1 MKRHD
6 QAHDAG
12 ASPLSISRSS
22 SRGSASHAGGVRPAR
37 GTWVGLGG
45 FVENER
51 LSWAL
56 WLVLLVAGVLA
67 RPYLPIDETRYVS
80 VAWEMWHSN
89 QWFVSTMNGAPY
101 ADKPVLL
108 FWLIHAGWA
117 VFGVNGWWP
126 KLVMPL
132 VSLLGIWQ
140 LGRVART
147 LWPAVPEQAEA
158 FTHRE
163 QWVRLSRWTLAGC
176 LMWMLYSQA
185 LMFDVLLTSCLLG
198 ALRPWCSPQG
208 DMSVARRDV
217 LESGLWLGLAL
228 LAKGPVALLWF
239 VLVVGSRPWWAQAP
253 VRQVLA
259 IEWRGWLGSLL
270 LGLGVLSLWLVPAV
284 IDGPASYVQDLLW
297 GQTANRVMEAQDH
310 ARPLWWYLPWL
321 ALLIFPFSLRP
332 RLLVEGLASSIA
344 QRPHQERPLLRM
356 CRVWSLAGLAV
367 FSLISGKQIHYLMP
381 LLVPMSL
388 LMAWAALRQPAART
402 SLRLLAMLCGA
413 LAASSLVLGV
423 LVMPSLTLQPADSA
437 LAASTSGSLACVLAG
452 GLLILLML
460 WLWPWQEAEAAS
472 PAIQLNAQRRLVL
485 GSLLL
490 VTCLLTLTLRPL
502 WPRLDQGSLAQWVNA
517 RQQAGQQVAVVAN
530 DYQATYQF
538 LGRLTQPL
546 DTLSRAPRQLHAW
559 QQEHPAG
566 WLLMD
571 VTKCLSLDDKVP
583 AEEMPQQASLMGMD
597 PRPDMQAWCQAH
609 ASGRPTI
616 ENHSSRDS
624 TPIFHQGRHQLIAIP
639 AQALIA
645 LPYDKEGV

>member
-1 MKRHD
+1 MKRHE
-6 QAHDAG
+6 QTRDAG
-12 ASPLSISRSS
+12 SAPLSSSTSS
-22 SRGSASHAGGVRPAR
+22 SSISHAAESRPTR
-37 GTWVGLGG
+37 SVWVGLGG
-45 FVENER
+45 IVENER

-56 WLVLLVAGVLA
+56 WLVLLMAGVLA

-80 VAWEMWHSN
+80 VAWEMWHN
-89 QWFVSTMNGAPY
+89 GQWFVSTMNGTPY

-117 VFGVNGWWP
+117 LFGVNDWWP

-140 LGRVART
+140 LGRMART
-147 LWPAVPEQAEA
+147 LWPIALNQQVAAGEA
-158 FTHRE
+158 LASRE
-163 QWVRLSRWTLAGC
+163 QWIRLSRWTLAGC

-208 DMSVARRDV
+208 DVSMARRDV

-253 VRQVLA
+253 VRRVLSV
-259 IEWRGWLGSLL
+259 EWRGWLGSLL
-270 LGLGVLSLWLVPAV
+270 LGLGVLCLWLVPAV
-284 IDGPASYVQDLLW
+284 LDGPASYVQDLLW

-332 RLLVEGLASSIA
+332 RLLVEGLLSSIS
-344 QRPHQERPLLRM
+344 QRPDHEHPLLRM

-423 LVMPSLTLQPADSA
+423 LVMPALTLLPADSA
-437 LAASTSGSLACVLAG
+437 LVASTSGSLACVLAG
-452 GLLILLML
+452 GLLMLLML
-460 WLWPWQEAEAAS
+460 WLWPWHEAEAVS
-472 PAIQLNAQRRLVL
+472 LAIQLNAQRRLVL

-502 WPRLDQGSLAQWVNA
+502 WPRLDQGLLAQWVNA

-546 DTLSRAPRQLHAW
+546 DTVSRSPQQLSDWQHA
-559 QQEHPAG
+559 HPDG
-566 WLLMD
+566 WLLID
-571 VTKCLSLDDKVP
+571 AAKCLALDGSSFQGRDP
-583 AEEMPQQASLMGMD
+583 LLGM
-597 PRPDMQAWCQAH
+597 QSWCQTHTAG
-609 ASGRPTI
+609 SGAI
-616 ENHSSRDS
+616 GSSSPLDS
-624 TPIFHQGRHQLIAIP
+624 TPVFHQGRHQLIAIP
-639 AQALIA
+639 AQALGSR
-645 LPYDKEGV
+645 LHDKEGA